1 MGEQAWRQTAMPL
14 RDCEAIILRSYPLG
28 EADRL
33 VSFLSRSFGR
43 MRGVANGA
51 RRPKSRFGAALE
63 CCSYIRVW
71 FYERETRDLVQ
82 INQCELQESFLSAF
96 GNYEAGNTLSLLAEI
111 SEAVL
116 PEREP
121 LDASFRL
128 LLSTARAIQKTGQKT
143 GQTALPAAY
152 FCLWTMRLSGW
163 LPALDRCARCG
174 ESLAGKPGYATPAR
188 SGLWCQKC
196 RKPGMSIVSAGAL
209 DAARP
214 MLNEGLQVLLECTPP
229 FPLQP
234 LQELTTF
241 LLNGIE
247 HQIERKLTTR
257 AFMNANGMETKV

>member
-1 MGEQAWRQTAMPL
+1 MPL
-14 RDCEAIILRSYPLG
+14 RDSEAIILRSYPLG

-33 VSFLSRSFGR
+33 VSFLSRSHGR
-43 MRGVANGA
+43 MRGVAKGA
-51 RRPKSRFGAALE
+51 RRLKSRFGAALE

-96 GNYEAGNTLSLLAEI
+96 GNYEAGNTLSLLSEI

-128 LLSTARAIQKTGQKT
+128 LLSAARAIQKT

-174 ESLAGKPGYATPAR
+174 ESLAGKPGYAAHAR

-196 RKPGMSIVSAGAL
+196 RKPGMSIVSAEAL

-214 MLNEGLQVLLECTPP
+214 MLNEGLQVLLEHEPTLPAQA
-229 FPLQP
+229 LR
-234 LQELTTF
+234 ELTTF

-257 AFMNANGMETKV
+257 AFMNADDMETKV

>member
-1 MGEQAWRQTAMPL
+1 MPL
-14 RDCEAIILRSYPLG
+14 RDSEAIILRSYPLG

-43 MRGVANGA
+43 MRGVAKGA
-51 RRPKSRFGAALE
+51 RRPKSRFGATLE
-63 CCSYIRVW
+63 CCSYIRIW

-82 INQCELQESFLSAF
+82 ISQCELQESFLNAF
-96 GNYEAGNTLSLLAEI
+96 GNYEAGNTLSLLSEV

-128 LLSTARAIQKTGQKT
+128 LLSSARAIQKTGQ
-143 GQTALPAAY
+143 TAVPAAY

-174 ESLAGKPGYATPAR
+174 ESLLGKSGYAAPAR
-188 SGLWCQKC
+188 TGLWCQQC
-196 RKPGMSIVSAGAL
+196 RRPGMSVISIGAL

-214 MLNEGLQVLLECTPP
+214 MLNAGLQALLERVPP
-229 FPLQP
+229 FAALA
-234 LQELTTF
+234 LQELTAF

-257 AFMNANGMETKV
+257 AFMNAHGMEITA

>member
-1 MGEQAWRQTAMPL
+1 MPL
-14 RDCEAIILRSYPLG
+14 RDSEAIILRSYPLG

-43 MRGVANGA
+43 MRGVAKGA
-51 RRPKSRFGAALE
+51 RRPKSRFGATLE
-63 CCSYIRVW
+63 CCSYIRIW

-82 INQCELQESFLSAF
+82 ISQCELQESFLSAF
-96 GNYEAGNTLSLLAEI
+96 GNYEAGNTLSLLSEI

-128 LLSTARAIQKTGQKT
+128 LLSCARAIQRT

-163 LPALDRCARCG
+163 LPALDCCVRCG
-174 ESLAGKPGYATPAR
+174 ESLSGKNGYGAPGN

-196 RKPGMSIVSAGAL
+196 RKPGMSMISSEAL
-209 DAARP
+209 DAARA
-214 MLNEGLQVLLECTPP
+214 MLIEGLQALLELVRP
-229 FPLQP
+229 FPALT
-234 LQELTTF
+234 LQELTKF

-247 HQIERKLTTR
+247 HQMERKLTTR
-257 AFMNANGMETKV
+257 AFMNTYGMEITA